1 MHLHKIT
8 APVVALQP
16 TIEVINWAILLFFP
30 VFSSSIAS
38 LISLINSCTASRS
51 LLKISLSFF
60 IYSAASST
68 SSGIKLTFFMVY
80 EWIINIF

>member
-1 MHLHKIT
+1 MLLHKIA
-8 APVVALQP
+8 APIIAPQT
-16 TIEVINWAILLFFP
+16 TIEVINWPILLFFS
-30 VFSSSIAS
+30 VFSSSITS
-38 LISLINSCTASRS
+38 FISLTNPCTASRS
-51 LLKISLSFF
+51 LLKIALGFF

>member
-1 MHLHKIT
+1 MLLHKIAT
-8 APVVALQP
+8 SVVAPQ
-16 TIEVINWAILLFFP
+16 TIEVINWPILLFFP

-51 LLKISLSFF
+51 LLKIALGFF